1 MICSG
6 AGSAVDEV
14 RKGDFQVRP
23 SKANR
28 IGILCDSFTEIRDF
42 DLLRI
47 LRGRP

>member
-1 MICSG
+1 MQ
-6 AGSAVDEV
+6 AVDEV